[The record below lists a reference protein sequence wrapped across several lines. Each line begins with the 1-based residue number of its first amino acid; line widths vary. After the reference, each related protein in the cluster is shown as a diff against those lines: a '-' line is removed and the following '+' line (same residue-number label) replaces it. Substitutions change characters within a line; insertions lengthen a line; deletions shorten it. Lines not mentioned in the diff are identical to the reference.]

1 MYISERSLVG
11 HLLCAATLMMAAL
24 AAPPV
29 LHAQDVGQGRAVL
42 VTGASS
48 GIGLRMT
55 EVLAENGFHVYAGA
69 RKAED
74 LARLD
79 DMDNVQSVRL
89 DVNVL
94 VDIDAAVRFV
104 EEQGRGLHGLINNAG
119 VAVIGPLIEMTE
131 EDMAFQM
138 DVNVYGPYR
147 VTKAFAPLLIESQGR
162 VMTTGSISGILSGPF
177 LGAYSMSKHAVEAFT
192 DALAAEMA
200 RFGMAVSVVEPGNYN
215 SQIGATLVQ
224 RMRDNEYDPDSSMF
238 SEEMR
243 RYMGRMTQYSEDPEP
258 YDVAEAALD
267 FLTSST
273 PKRRY
278 MVVPTQPQA
287 EVTIQ
292 KAIQELV
299 ELNQGHRFSFTR
311 DALVEM
317 VDEALARLE
326 GGSE

>member
-1 MYISERSLVG
+1 ARS
-11 HLLCAATLMMAAL
+11 
-24 AAPPV
+24 
-29 LHAQDVGQGRAVL
+29 
-42 VTGASS
+42 
-48 GIGLRMT
+48 
-55 EVLAENGFHVYAGA
+55 
-69 RKAED
+69 AED

-79 DMDNVQSVRL
+79 EMDNVQSVRL

-94 VDIDAAVRFV
+94 EEIDAAVQFV

-138 DVNVYGPYR
+138 DVNVFGPYR
-147 VTKAFAPLLIESQGR
+147 VTKAFAPMLMESQGR

-200 RFGMAVSVVEPGNYN
+200 FFDVAVSVVEPGNYN

-224 RMRDNEYDPDSSMF
+224 RMRDGGYDPDDSRF
-238 SEEMR
+238 PEQMR
-243 RYMGRMTQYSEDPEP
+243 RYMERMTQYGEDPEP

-267 FLTSST
+267 FLTTDT

-287 EVTIQ
+287 EVTIR

-299 ELNQGHRFSFTR
+299 ELNQDHEFSYTR
-311 DALVEM
+311 DQLVQM
-317 VDEALARLE
+317 VDEALAGLE
-326 GGSE
+326 SGNE

>member
-1 MYISERSLVG
+1 MPQRSLVG
-11 HLLCAATLMMAAL
+11 SLLGTVALMLAAL
-24 AAPPV
+24 VVPPI
-29 LHAQDVGQGRAVL
+29 LQAQDVGQGRAVL

-55 EVLAENGFHVYAGA
+55 EVLARNGFHVYAGA
-69 RKAED
+69 RSAED

-79 DMDNVQSVRL
+79 GMDNVQSVRL

-94 VDIDAAVRFV
+94 EEIDAAVMFV

-138 DVNVYGPYR
+138 DVNVFGPYR
-147 VTKAFAPLLIESQGR
+147 VTKAFAPLLTVSQGR

-192 DALAAEMA
+192 DALAAEMT
-200 RFGMAVSVVEPGNYN
+200 RFGVEVSVVEPGNYN
-215 SQIGATLVQ
+215 SQIGATLVE
-224 RMRDNEYDPDSSMF
+224 RMQASGYDPEDSMF
-238 SEEMR
+238 PEEMR
-243 RYMGRMTQYSEDPEP
+243 RYMDRMTQYGEDPEP

-267 FLTSST
+267 FLTSET

-278 MVVPTQPQA
+278 MVVPTQRQA
-287 EVTIQ
+287 EVTIR
-292 KAIQELV
+292 KAIQEAV
-299 ELNQGHRFSFTR
+299 ELNQDHRFSFTR
-311 DALVEM
+311 DELVAM
-317 VDEALARLE
+317 VDEALAGLE
-326 GGSE
+326 GGNE